1 MNREIGRTKAGE
13 TAMGYMDEHGD
24 VWSRDTSNDFLT
36 PETRTKLE
44 NMRRRYE
51 NLEALATEVKR
62 FVDQSSLLIGADRI
76 RAILK
81 RLESTPK

>member
-1 MNREIGRTKAGE
+1 
-13 TAMGYMDEHGD
+13 MGYMDEHGD
-24 VWSRDTSNDFLT
+24 VWQRSDNAFFS
-36 PETRTKLE
+36 PEAIAKLE

-62 FVDQSSLLIGADRI
+62 FVDQSSLLVGADRI

-81 RLESTPK
+81 MLENTPK